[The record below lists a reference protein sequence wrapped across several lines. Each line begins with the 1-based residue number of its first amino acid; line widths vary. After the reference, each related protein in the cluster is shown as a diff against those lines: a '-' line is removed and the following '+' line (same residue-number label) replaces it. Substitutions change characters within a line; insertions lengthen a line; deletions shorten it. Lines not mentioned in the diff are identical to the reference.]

1 MLDAFIIE
9 KIHRDAESRDRRREV
24 LRIETYREPIR
35 EVGEAIETEKPTRR
49 GIEIIDFNI

>member
-9 KIHRDAESRDRRREV
+9 KIHRDAESCDRRREV